1 MEYLF
6 KGKGISITTPMQNA
20 ARATLSVFEKFLNE
34 DDTITVT
41 VEKQKHKI
49 KITTLFSYNHE
60 TVKISDAGEDYY
72 STLDTLADIV
82 KTKMERL
89 HARKTSKRRVGV
101 PETRIYVDKD
111 EKEIVKRKFIVP
123 GEMTED
129 EAIEIMNE
137 LGHPSFLFEN
147 ADMNG
152 AICLLYKRNVGNYG
166 ILETGR

>member
-1 MEYLF
+1 MKFLF

-20 ARATLSVFEKFLNE
+20 ALETLSVFEKFLNE
-34 DDTITVT
+34 DDTVTIT
-41 VEKQKHKI
+41 VEKEKHRM
-49 KITTLFSYNHE
+49 KITTVFSYNHE

-72 STLDTLADIV
+72 TTLDTLSDII

-89 HARKTSKRRVGV
+89 HARKTTKRRVGI
-101 PETRIYVDKD
+101 PETKVMVDKD
-111 EKEIVKRKFIVP
+111 EREIVKRKFIVP

-129 EAIEIMNE
+129 VAIEFMNE

-147 ADMNG
+147 ADMDG
-152 AICLLYKRNVGNYG
+152 AICLLYKRNDGKYG